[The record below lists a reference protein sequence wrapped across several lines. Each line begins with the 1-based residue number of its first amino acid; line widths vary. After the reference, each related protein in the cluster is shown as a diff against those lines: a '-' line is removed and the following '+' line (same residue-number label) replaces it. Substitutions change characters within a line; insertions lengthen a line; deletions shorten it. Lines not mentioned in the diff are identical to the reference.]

1 MKTIVFINTQKSGS
15 SREAIKQAEKMGYFT
30 VLLTNR
36 IHYIEHRTEFPD
48 IHLVRLINIE
58 VLDELREAIEKLQ
71 MLGLEIKCIISF
83 TDHYCHIAAQLA
95 DEFNIGKFSS
105 EAIAIMENKIESRE
119 IMRNSPYVPQFIE
132 IRSTDFI
139 DDTSIESYLP
149 AVIKCPTSTGSKDV
163 LKVKNVNEYK
173 RKSKMLFRK
182 YPNDPII
189 LEEYI
194 DGPQYLVECLVQDG
208 NVYMIAL
215 FEQIVTDSRRFIITA
230 YNLVL
235 TNDVAFQKKLKNV
248 VTEIIQLH
256 GMKNGSCHLEMR
268 LLKDKWKLIEI
279 NPRIS
284 GGGMNN
290 MIKAGLG
297 INYVE
302 EILKLALGL
311 QPNLK
316 PTYQKNMY
324 CQHLIVGE
332 EGVLKKVT
340 GKKRSINSPNVEY
353 VYIKPKKGSYL
364 TPPLSMGNRYAY
376 VIATGQSEIDAKKN
390 ALQAASEINFITS
403 PLSEEEINNY
413 QKEE

>member
-15 SREAIKQAEKMGYFT
+15 SREAIKEAEKMGYFT
-30 VLLTNR
+30 VLFTNR

-58 VLDELREAIEKLQ
+58 DLAELRKSIEKLQ
-71 MLGLEIKCIISF
+71 RIGLEIKCIISF

-95 DEFNIGKFSS
+95 NDFNIGKFSS

-119 IMRNSPYVPQFIE
+119 IMRNSLYVPQFLEIE
-132 IRSTDFI
+132 STQYI
-139 DDTSIESYLP
+139 ADTIIESYLP

-163 LKVKNVNEYK
+163 LKVKNVNEYR
-173 RKSKMLFRK
+173 RKSKMLFEK
-182 YPNDPII
+182 YPDEPII
-189 LEEYI
+189 LEEFI
-194 DGPQYLVECLVQDG
+194 DGPQYLVECLVETG
-208 NVYMIAL
+208 NIHIVAI
-215 FEQIVTDSRRFIITA
+215 FEQVVTDSRRFIITA

-235 TNDVAFQKKLKNV
+235 THDAAFQKILQNA

-256 GMKNGSCHLEMR
+256 GMKNGSCHLELR

-290 MIKAGLG
+290 MIQAGLG
-297 INYVE
+297 INYVG
-302 EILKLALGL
+302 EILKFALGL
-311 QPNLK
+311 QPDLQPK
-316 PTYQKNMY
+316 YQKNMY
-324 CQHLIVGE
+324 CQHLIVGK
-332 EGVLKKVT
+332 EGILTKVT
-340 GKKRSINSPNVEY
+340 GKKRSIKSPNVEY
-353 VYIKPKKGSYL
+353 VYVKPKKGSYL

-376 VIATGQSEIDAKKN
+376 VIATGKNEIDAKNN

-403 PLSEEEINNY
+403 PLSEPEITN
-413 QKEE
+413 